1 MDTQSQTGTDTRDTR
16 ERILDVAEVLFTEH
30 GFDGTSMRMI
40 TGQAGVNL
48 AAANYHFGTKEA
60 LFQAVFQRR
69 IEQLNRAR
77 VAALAALEAEANGVP
92 LKPSRILEGF
102 FGPALAMAADTEHG
116 GHTFMRLLGR
126 TYTEPTQFVRRFMAE
141 EYADV
146 MNRYADALYKAL
158 PGVPVSEILW
168 RLHFMMGA
176 VSYAISG
183 IDALKLAVREL
194 DDDPAKLGPRLMAF
208 LLGGLRAPL
217 VESLRLHTPATAAR
231 SEDADANDGPDATH
245 A

>member
-1 MDTQSQTGTDTRDTR
+1 MSQTEVRGAETP

-40 TGQAGVNL
+40 TGQANVNL
-48 AAANYHFGTKEA
+48 AAVNYHFGTKEA
-60 LFQAVFQRR
+60 LFQAVFRRR
-69 IEQLNRAR
+69 IDQLNQAR
-77 VAALAALEAEANGVP
+77 IVALDRMEREASGAP
-92 LKPSRILEGF
+92 LKPSQVLEGF

-146 MNRYADALYKAL
+146 MNRYADALYGAL

-183 IDALKLAVREL
+183 IDALKLVVPQL
-194 DDDPAKLGPRLMAF
+194 DDDPSKIGSRLMAF

-217 VESLRLHTPATAAR
+217 
-231 SEDADANDGPDATH
+231 ADAPRSQAAGAQVNHAGSSAMADASD
-245 A
+245 ASNA

>member
-1 MDTQSQTGTDTRDTR
+1 MAIETDTRDTR
-16 ERILDVAEVLFTEH
+16 ERILEEAEALFAEH
-30 GFDGTSMRMI
+30 GFDGASMRMI
-40 TGQAGVNL
+40 TSRAGVNL
-48 AAANYHFGTKEA
+48 AAANYHFRTKEA

-69 IEQLNRAR
+69 MDQLNSARAK
-77 VAALAALEAEANGVP
+77 ALAEMENEAAGGA

-102 FGPALAMAADTEHG
+102 FGPALAMATDTEHG
-116 GHTFMRLLGR
+116 GHTFMRLLGQ
-126 TYTEPTQFVRRFMAE
+126 TYTEPAQFVRRFLAE

-146 MNRYADALYKAL
+146 MHRYAAALYKAL
-158 PGVPVSEILW
+158 PGVPVAEILW

-183 IDALKLAVREL
+183 IDALKPVMPGL

-217 VESLRLHTPATAAR
+217 AEFAPAPAAAFEPR
-231 SEDADANDGPDATH
+231 PVSSINAANP
-245 A
+245 

>member
-1 MDTQSQTGTDTRDTR
+1 VGIETQAVVADTRDTR

-48 AAANYHFGTKEA
+48 AAVNYHFGTKEA

-69 IEQLNRAR
+69 IDQLNQAR
-77 VAALAALEAEANGVP
+77 VEALAVMEAEAGGAP

-102 FGPALAMAADTEHG
+102 FGPALAMAADTKHG

-126 TYTEPTQFVRRFMAE
+126 TYTEPTQFVRRFMAQ

-158 PGVPVSEILW
+158 PGVPVAEILW

-183 IDALKLAVREL
+183 IDALKQAVPEL

-217 VESLRLHTPATAAR
+217 AESLRLQTPVARPTDGAADEG
-231 SEDADANDGPDATH
+231 SDAAH